1 MGIIITGILGVG
13 IFVLFVGGL
22 AESIGVI
29 PFMIIVGIVGVMA
42 VTAVWQDVRD
52 EYYRK
57 RR

>member
-1 MGIIITGILGVG
+1 MGIIITGIIGVG

-22 AESIGVI
+22 AKSIGVV
-29 PFMIIVGIVGVMA
+29 PFMVIVGIVGVMA